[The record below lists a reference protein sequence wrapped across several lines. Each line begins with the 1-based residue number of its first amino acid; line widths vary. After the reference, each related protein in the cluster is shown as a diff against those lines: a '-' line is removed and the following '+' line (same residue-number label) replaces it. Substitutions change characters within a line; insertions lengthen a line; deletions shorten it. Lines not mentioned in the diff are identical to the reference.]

1 MFDPA
6 VSLISRALESC
17 AVELQADPA
26 NAAAWEKAASVLGVV
41 RASDPDVAAAIDA
54 KDLKALR
61 AIVELWFAGKRALP
75 AQDQETLRRAMK
87 AFHKTLKA
95 TLLDAESG
103 IGGRG
108 MSTGQASS
116 IIGIQPPSRFTTEVW
131 NQLVRE
137 GRLRGGR
144 HGVYELGKE

>member
-6 VSLISRALESC
+6 VSLVSRFLEAC
-17 AVELQADPA
+17 VVELQADPA
-26 NAAAWEKAASVLGVV
+26 DAAVWAKAGAALGAV

-54 KDLKALR
+54 RDAAKLR
-61 AIVELWFAGKRALP
+61 AIVELWFAAKRPLP
-75 AQDQETLRRAMK
+75 AQDQEILRRAMK
-87 AFHKTLKA
+87 AFHKTLQA

-108 MSTGQASS
+108 MSTGQASG
-116 IIGIQPPSRFTTEVW
+116 IVGIQPPSRFTPEVW

-137 GRLRGGR
+137 GKLRGGR
-144 HGVYELGKE
+144 HGIYELAKE